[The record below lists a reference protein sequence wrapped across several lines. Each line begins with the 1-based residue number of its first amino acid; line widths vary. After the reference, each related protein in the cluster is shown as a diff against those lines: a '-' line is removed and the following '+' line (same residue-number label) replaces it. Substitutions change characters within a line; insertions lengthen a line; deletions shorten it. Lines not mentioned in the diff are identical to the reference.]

1 MPATAAMPARRP
13 LASAVAS
20 ARSTS
25 APGVATIRT
34 AATRY
39 ESTTGH
45 GTEAGAG
52 QIRRPVAWRLH
63 SVQDRPVDDIDRRII
78 SELGADGRLTMFE
91 LGERVGLSS
100 SAAHRRVKAL
110 EERGVITGYRA
121 VVDRAASGRSFE
133 VYVQIMMR
141 TTEPAAVTELE
152 QALGEVDEVVACHRL
167 FGEPDYLVLVAV
179 ADLAAYEQLWTEQLA
194 TLPNAARV
202 SSLMTMKVVKR

>member
-1 MPATAAMPARRP
+1 
-13 LASAVAS
+13 
-20 ARSTS
+20 
-25 APGVATIRT
+25 
-34 AATRY
+34 
-39 ESTTGH
+39 
-45 GTEAGAG
+45 
-52 QIRRPVAWRLH
+52 
-63 SVQDRPVDDIDRRII
+63 
-78 SELGADGRLTMFE
+78 MFE

-121 VVDRAASGRSFE
+121 DVDRAVAGRSFE

-141 TTEPAAVTELE
+141 TTDPAAVSELE

-179 ADLAAYEQLWTEQLA
+179 ADLAAYERLWTEQLA

-202 SSLMTMKVVKR
+202 SSQMTMKVVKRG